1 MKHKTIEHNQKTSL
15 KPKEGYF
22 MQNSIRTIL
31 FHASAAALIGG
42 GMALPTPVSAQVTAQ
57 QANIQSRIAD
67 ENRRR
72 LEQEDAGSSTRQSGP
87 GVITDEI
94 NRRDLPPSGG
104 PTVLLRSVTI
114 GPESAFLTQEELA
127 PIAAKYR
134 GKRVDFSQISELVR
148 DVNDLYAEKGIVTAA
163 AILPPQNLNA
173 GNLEIRLVEG
183 QLGNVA
189 LVGERTSTDEFVFDR
204 VTLAKGTTVDVPTAS
219 KDIELFNATNR
230 AQLRLL
236 LQPGA
241 EFGYTDL
248 LLGITEPPKTELEVY
263 VDNQG
268 VTSTGEVQL
277 SALYRR
283 YGIMGND
290 DTFLTYLSFSE
301 GSSSGTLRYEFPINT
316 YGTRLAASVTAS
328 NIAVVAG
335 PTTVLDIRGKS
346 KSADLSLS
354 HPLFINDRWTVLG
367 TASAFAGTST
377 SASAGV
383 PLVDSKTVKYA
394 PGVTLS
400 YRGDNGSVATQI
412 QGVFAKS
419 TDNIAST
426 DRDIFLLAGSFNGQY
441 RFANGLT
448 YVGSGAWQ
456 HSNDKLL
463 PGNLLFQIGGPTTVR
478 GYPADGVAGDSGYY
492 VSSELHKQFEVKGK
506 PLDGFVFADFG
517 EVYSTF
523 PSHTT
528 LISAGLGVNY
538 SFSKYASGT
547 LSIAAPIK
555 ESLTNQSDYVISG
568 MLTLSAF

>member
-1 MKHKTIEHNQKTSL
+1 MNHNTLEHTKEKCP

-22 MQNSIRTIL
+22 MPNNIRSIL
-31 FHASAAALIGG
+31 LHATAAALIGG
-42 GMALPTPVSAQVTAQ
+42 GFLWSSPASAQVTAQ
-57 QANIQSRIAD
+57 QADVQSRIAD
-67 ENRRR
+67 ENLRR
-72 LEQEDAGSSTRQSGP
+72 LDEEDAASSARQSGP

-94 NRRDLPPSGG
+94 GRRELPPRGG
-104 PTVLLRSVTI
+104 ATVLLRSVTI
-114 GPESAFLTQEELA
+114 GPESAFLTEEELA
-127 PIAAKYR
+127 PIKAKYR
-134 GKRVDFSQISELVR
+134 GERVDFSQISELVR

-173 GNLEIRLVEG
+173 GNLQIRLVEG
-183 QLGNVA
+183 QVGNVA
-189 LVGERTSTDEFVFDR
+189 LVGDRTSTDKFVFDR
-204 VTLAKGTTVDVPTAS
+204 ITLAKGTTVDVPTAS

-241 EFGYTDL
+241 AFGYTDL
-248 LLGITEPPKTELEVY
+248 LLGITEPRKSELEVFY
-263 VDNQG
+263 DNQG
-268 VTSTGEVQL
+268 VTSTGEWQV
-277 SALYRR
+277 SGLYRR
-283 YGIMGND
+283 YGLMGID
-290 DTFLTYLSFSE
+290 DTFLTYLSFSQ
-301 GSSSGTLRYEFPINT
+301 GSTSGTLRYELPINK

-328 NIAVVAG
+328 DIAVVSG
-335 PTTVLDIRGKS
+335 PTTVLNIEGQS
-346 KSADLSLS
+346 KSANLSLS
-354 HPLFINDRWTVLG
+354 HPLIIDDRWTVLG
-367 TASAFAGTST
+367 TASAFSGTST

-448 YVGSGAWQ
+448 YVGTGAWQ
-456 HSNDKLL
+456 HSNDDLL

-478 GYPADGVAGDSGYY
+478 GYPSDGVAGDSGYY
-492 VSSELHKQFEVKGK
+492 VSSELHKQFDVQGK
-506 PLDGFVFADFG
+506 AVDGFVFADFG

-523 PSHTT
+523 PSHTS
-528 LISAGLGVNY
+528 LVSAGIGVNY
-538 SFSKYASGT
+538 SFTKYAKGT

-555 ESLTNQSDYVISG
+555 QSLSNQSDYVISA
-568 MLTLSAF
+568 MLVLSAF